1 MPQIVIAK
9 ASAPLDS
16 GRIESINIDVAAN
29 GYVLR
34 VYRAGYGPGN
44 NEVFQVKE
52 DLLSRLSE
60 ILDGTKQG
68 KGKAKAAPPEEE
80 ETEEEEPEEPEEEE

>member
-1 MPQIVIAK
+1 MAQIVIAK

-16 GRIESINIDVAAN
+16 GRIESIRIEVAAN
-29 GYVLR
+29 GYVLS
-34 VYRAGYGPGN
+34 VCRAGSGPGN
-44 NEVFQVKE
+44 NEVFRGKE
-52 DLLSRLSE
+52 ELLSRLSE

-80 ETEEEEPEEPEEEE
+80 EPEEPEEEEPEEEE

>member
-16 GRIESINIDVAAN
+16 GRIEAIHIDAAAN

-34 VYRAGYGPGN
+34 VYRAGSGPGN
-44 NEVFQVKE
+44 NEVFQGKE
-52 DLLSRLSE
+52 ELLSRLSE

-68 KGKAKAAPPEEE
+68 KAKAAPPQ
-80 ETEEEEPEEPEEEE
+80 EEEPEELEEEELEEEE